1 MNRRKLLSTGPA
13 LIGLASAGLDA
24 AAAAPNPD
32 ADLLAACAEFN
43 ACDLQQ
49 RAIYDGPNSIE
60 DDDEAAVASAP
71 IFTRMDALLDCMEHL
86 RAASHAGIAARA
98 GSLAQH
104 AGHWAFSF
112 DERSTMTGRL
122 LDHLMRDAAALG
134 RARA

>member
-1 MNRRKLLSTGPA
+1 MNRRKLLSASPA

-24 AAAAPNPD
+24 AAAAPSPD

-49 RAIYDGPNSIE
+49 RAIYDGPDAIE
-60 DDDEAAVASAP
+60 DDEGAAAAAAP
-71 IFTRMDALLDCMEHL
+71 IFTRMNAILDCMEHL
-86 RAASHAGIAARA
+86 RAASSAGVAARA

-104 AGHWAFSF
+104 AGDWMFSF

-122 LDHLMRDAAALG
+122 LNYLMRDAAALG
-134 RARA
+134 RVRA